1 MLVVRAA
8 AEWGRSRYM
17 KRKILYLVILAAV
30 LICIWLADEGS
41 EPLVLKGT
49 DLEQQEGVSD
59 YTGLIGIDDTSQY
72 YGQIGRAHV

>member
-49 DLEQQEGVSD
+49 DL
-59 YTGLIGIDDTSQY
+59 
-72 YGQIGRAHV
+72 